1 MRGGAGK
8 WLVAKEAAA
17 AVKPSSVEEQEGG
30 EEEGGEESVAA
41 TLSCVNE
48 GFDAALSDWDPSGSV
63 EDLRGAVLDNVKVVA
78 TEKRK
83 AELEASGAELAVEAG
98 ELRLTVAVLCG
109 EDVPM
114 GVVNIWLMTTFAS
127 EISALLLV
135 SFALNCVLL
144 GFKLPKVLELAKIGA
159 RRVKEAAAAA
169 SLKRVKSKARKSIAE
184 RRASIAEIA
193 SEEKEEG
200 SGAEGAEVEQDTD
213 VVIAALRAEVAALSA
228 AKDAE
233 LAAKDAELAA
243 NHLEVAAKDAEI
255 AANHLE
261 LAAKERRI
269 VELGGGAL
277 T

>member
-30 EEEGGEESVAA
+30 GEEGGGEESVAA

-48 GFDAALSDWDPSGSV
+48 GFDAALSDWDPSGSI

-78 TEKRK
+78 TEKRQN
-83 AELEASGAELAVEAG
+83 ELEASGKELAVEA
-98 ELRLTVAVLCG
+98 EEIRLTVAVLCA

-114 GVVNIWLMTTFAS
+114 GVVNIWLMVQFVD
-127 EISALLLV
+127 EISMVLLM

-169 SLKRVKSKARKSIAE
+169 LLKRVKSKARKSIAE
-184 RRASIAEIA
+184 RRASIAEIT
-193 SEEKEEG
+193 SEEKDEG
-200 SGAEGAEVEQDTD
+200 SGTEGAEVEQDKD
-213 VVIAALRAEVAALSA
+213 VVIAALRAEVAA
-228 AKDAE
+228 
-233 LAAKDAELAA
+233 
-243 NHLEVAAKDAEI
+243 NR
-255 AANHLE
+255 LE

-269 VELGGGAL
+269 VELGGGGAL
-277 T
+277 P